1 MHISDLGFK
10 VTKVQDIYGQYQ
22 EQGFYGGRAK
32 VNNKTLGKV

>member
-22 EQGFYGGRAK
+22 EQGVGGRAK